1 MSALVRIIVT
11 PVKHPPTLVSG
22 TLEDTIYS
30 RGGTKTID
38 LTNNII
44 NLDGDTLATSILIQ
58 PKHGKT
64 IIEGSGQLVYTPDS
78 SYIGK
83 DTVTYQV
90 CNNAEPPE
98 CVTGEV
104 VFSDTGRITS
114 IHIPVISDISDTM
127 VENSKLQFLWT
138 DFTSRFTDTG
148 NDSLVKIQIESLP
161 SNGTLTLNVLNVTEG
176 QEIFRTNLN
185 ILGFVPDKNF
195 TGITSFGWQ
204 ASDGTEY
211 SKPANVNIIVTPQKF
226 FIPEGFSPN
235 GDGINDYFI
244 INGADQYEITLQV
257 FNRWGDKVYESKHYQ
272 NDWNGISNTGLLIN
286 NNLPNGTYFYIIN
299 LNNGE
304 KEKMGYI
311 TINR

>member
-1 MSALVRIIVT
+1 VPDSSPLTNGTAYFASQTVNGCESTERISITDSILPCIYSGRIAITNLVKSIPENDTLSFITNFFISSFSDSDGYSLNKIKILSLPAHGNLNLSGVPVMINDEISVDNIGNLTFIPKTNWYGSSNFGWNGSDGIHYALMSALVRIIVT
-11 PVKHPPTLVSG
+11 PVKHPPTLVSD

-114 IHIPVISDISDTM
+114 IHIPVISTFQI
-127 VENSKLQFLWT
+127 LW
-138 DFTSRFTDTG
+138 
-148 NDSLVKIQIESLP
+148 LKIQNYNFYGPILP
-161 SNGTLTLNVLNVTEG
+161 
-176 QEIFRTNLN
+176 
-185 ILGFVPDKNF
+185 PDLR
-195 TGITSFGWQ
+195 
-204 ASDGTEY
+204 
-211 SKPANVNIIVTPQKF
+211 
-226 FIPEGFSPN
+226 IPGMT
-235 GDGINDYFI
+235 
-244 INGADQYEITLQV
+244 AL
-257 FNRWGDKVYESKHYQ
+257 
-272 NDWNGISNTGLLIN
+272 
-286 NNLPNGTYFYIIN
+286 
-299 LNNGE
+299 
-304 KEKMGYI
+304 
-311 TINR
+311 